1 MTPGSRVQRR
11 KQDRKNV
18 RDSEATADE
27 ARTAYTQFLKGI
39 IENVLEWIVKEQRID
54 IIESFVQENIL
65 DEKGLDTAL
74 KLAGKCGWT
83 EGSASIIELGSRF
96 AQKMKKSRYEF

>member
-1 MTPGSRVQRR
+1 M
-11 KQDRKNV
+11 
-18 RDSEATADE
+18 
-27 ARTAYTQFLKGI
+27 
-39 IENVLEWIVKEQRID
+39 KEQRID

-83 EGSASIIELGSRF
+83 AGSTSIIELGSRF